1 MKIASVRWAHYR
13 IPFRAPYETARGSST
28 HREGYV
34 VALRTDDEV
43 EGYGEATLDP
53 SLPLEDTQHL
63 QPHIEALS
71 AYLLRRDLADVD
83 AFLEPHMHG
92 DDAERAAH
100 CAIETALLDAGAR
113 STGHPLA
120 ELLAEHFHIQA
131 SGTLPELPGAVPVNA
146 TIAARRTE
154 VAAAEAL
161 AAVAS
166 GFGCVKLKV
175 GMEASVEAEVARVTA
190 VRQVIGHEVRLRL
203 DANGA
208 WDEARAI
215 ETIHALETCDI
226 ELIEQPVPASEL
238 AALGRVRDAVIMTVA
253 ADEALF
259 DYASAERALQYADLI
274 VLKPMRLGGL
284 SVSRYIAQAALAT
297 QRDVI
302 VTTTIDS
309 GIGTAMA
316 LQLAASLPAN
326 GRAHGLA
333 TAGLLENDLLVETLG
348 VKRGV
353 MALPEAPGL
362 GVEIND
368 VALSRYSDG
377 WHEVAPMNEMPTSMP
392 DWLSQRAASTPERLA
407 LICGADRLTYAEL
420 DLAVDAAT
428 HRLDRSRVW
437 GRVLTLRCSPAT
449 QRAS

>member
-1 MKIASVRWAHYR
+1 MPEPLPEPGRGAPVKVASIRWAHYR
-13 IPFRAPYETARGSST
+13 VPFRAPYETSRGSAT
-28 HREGYV
+28 QREGYV
-34 VALRTDDEV
+34 LALRTDDDV
-43 EGYGEATLDP
+43 EGYGEATLEP
-53 SLPLEDTQHL
+53 SLPLEETLRL
-63 QPHIEALS
+63 QPHIEALAS
-71 AYLLRRDLADVD
+71 HLLRTDLADID
-83 AFLEPHMHG
+83 AFFEPRALG

-120 ELLAEHFHIQA
+120 ELLAEHFHIEA

-175 GMEASVEAEVARVTA
+175 GMEASVEAEVARVAA
-190 VRQVIGHEVRLRL
+190 VRQVVGRDVRLRL

-208 WDEARAI
+208 WDETRAI
-215 ETIHALETCDI
+215 ATIQALEGCDI
-226 ELIEQPVPASEL
+226 ELIEQPVAASDL
-238 AALGRVRDAVIMTVA
+238 AALGRVRDAVLTTVA

-259 DYASAERALQYADLI
+259 DYASAERALHYADLL

-302 VTTTIDS
+302 VTTMIDS
-309 GIGTAMA
+309 GVGTAMA
-316 LQLAASLPAN
+316 LQLAASLPGN

-333 TAGLLENDLLVETLG
+333 TAGLLENDLVVETLA

-353 MALPEAPGL
+353 MALPDAPGL
-362 GVEIND
+362 GVEID
-368 VALSRYSDG
+368 EAAIAQYSDG
-377 WHEVAPMNEMPTSMP
+377 WHEVA
-392 DWLSQRAASTPERLA
+392 R
-407 LICGADRLTYAEL
+407 
-420 DLAVDAAT
+420 
-428 HRLDRSRVW
+428 
-437 GRVLTLRCSPAT
+437 
-449 QRAS
+449 

>member
-1 MKIASVRWAHYR
+1 MKVASIRWAHYR
-13 IPFRAPYETARGSST
+13 IPFRAPYETARGSAT
-28 HREGYV
+28 HREGYI
-34 VALRTDDEV
+34 VALRTDDDV

-53 SLPLEDTQHL
+53 SLPLEETQRL
-63 QPHIEALS
+63 RPHIDAL
-71 AYLLRRDLADVD
+71 AAHLLRTDLADID
-83 AFLEPHMHG
+83 AFLEPHALG
-92 DDAERAAH
+92 DDAERSAH

-120 ELLAEHFHIQA
+120 ELLAEHFHIET

-146 TIAARRTE
+146 TIAARSTE
-154 VAAAEAL
+154 AAAAEAL

-166 GFGCVKLKV
+166 GFGTVKLKV
-175 GMEASVEAEVARVTA
+175 GMESTVAAEVARVAT
-190 VRQVIGHEVRLRL
+190 VRQVIGSEVRLRL

-215 ETIHALETCDI
+215 ETIHALAAHDI
-226 ELIEQPVPASEL
+226 ELIEQPVPANDL
-238 AALGRVRDAVIMTVA
+238 DALGRVRDAVLTTVA

-259 DYASAERALQYADLI
+259 DYASAERALQYADLL

-284 SVSRYIAQAALAT
+284 SVSRYIAQAALMT

-316 LQLAASLPAN
+316 LQLAASLPAS

-333 TAGLLENDLLVETLG
+333 TAGHLEDDLMVEPLS

-353 MALPEAPGL
+353 MAMPEAPGL
-362 GVEIND
+362 GVELD
-368 VALSRYSDG
+368 EAALHRYSDG
-377 WHEVAPMNEMPTSMP
+377 WHEVA
-392 DWLSQRAASTPERLA
+392 R
-407 LICGADRLTYAEL
+407 
-420 DLAVDAAT
+420 
-428 HRLDRSRVW
+428 
-437 GRVLTLRCSPAT
+437 
-449 QRAS
+449 